1 MKRINILLSLIAS
14 LLFFISCNEDYV
26 WDEEQYEQYISFKAP
41 MNDQGCTNIYIRY
54 KPEGKVT
61 YKLPIIV
68 SGSTMNEKTRHIHIA
83 EDQDTLVTINEQ
95 RFGPNRPEWWYEPLE
110 KDKYYTFNEEF
121 IMNAGVSLDSM
132 DIDFTLGGIDMTRKW
147 VVPLTIVD
155 DPSFDYKKHPRKNY
169 AKAILR
175 VWPFNDYSGKY
186 STSTMEVYF
195 RNPDTGDI
203 KDNQPMV
210 TDQRTAY
217 VVDENTIFFYA
228 GLMNEEMK
236 VEDRQK
242 YKVYIRFLGHGS
254 DNDADKKLEIWSDN
268 EDINFKLKTQNP
280 MYMTAAIPDVTKP
293 YLEHRYVSFDIEY
306 DFDDITSVKY
316 SEGNVVPVYY
326 KVKGTLI
333 LERNVNTQIPDE
345 DQAIQW

>member
-1 MKRINILLSLIAS
+1 MTI
-14 LLFFISCNEDYV
+14 ISCKNGDYI
-26 WDEEQYEQYISFKAP
+26 WDEEQYEQYVSFKAP
-41 MNDQGCTNIYIRY
+41 LNSEGCTNIYIRY

-61 YKLPIIV
+61 YKLPIII
-68 SGSTMNEKTRHIHIA
+68 SGSTINEKTRHIHIA
-83 EDQDTLVTINEQ
+83 EDLDTLTVLNEQ

-110 KDKYYTFNEEF
+110 KDKFYSFNEEF
-121 IMNAGVSLDSM
+121 IMEEGCSLDSM

-155 DPSFDYKKHPRKNY
+155 DPSYDYKKHPRKNY

-195 RNPDTGDI
+195 RNPDTDKTIGS
-203 KDNQPMV
+203 PMV

-217 VVDENTIFFYA
+217 VVDENTVFFYA
-228 GLMNEEMK
+228 GIMNEEMK
-236 VEDRQK
+236 IEDREK
-242 YKVYIRFLGHGS
+242 YKIFVRFLGHGS
-254 DNDADKKLEIWSDN
+254 EDDMDKKLEIWSSNDN
-268 EDINFKLKTQNP
+268 IKFELKTATP
-280 MYMTAAIPDVTKP
+280 RYTIATIPDVKKP
-293 YLEHRYVSFDIEY
+293 YLIHRYVSFDVEY
-306 DFDDITSVKY
+306 NFDDITSVKNNDG
-316 SEGNVVPVYY
+316 EIVPIHY

-333 LERNVNTQIPDE
+333 LERNINTQIPDE